1 MKTCIMVSPA
11 PKTTLPRAGRSSAIR
26 ILLAAVLAPLLAAAQ
41 PGPLSRPDLVLVKP
55 VAGADL
61 SALNQLLGV
70 QVVAAFPAMGN
81 LEVSRVPAGT
91 TADSLIQMYQ
101 QSGLVQYAEHD
112 FYVQALNDPNDFYY
126 QQGNLWNLKNTGQ
139 NGGTPGA
146 DIRASLAWNLTTVA
160 SNVIVAVVDTGVR
173 YTHEDLAGNMWV
185 NPADGSH
192 GTNAIAGTTDPW
204 DDYGHGTHVSGIIGA
219 VGNNGVGIVGVC
231 WQVQIMACKFLDA
244 TGNGTISG
252 AIACIDFARA
262 HGAKVINA
270 SWGSFTFTSQA
281 LHDAIASARDA
292 DIIFVAAAGNSAANN
307 DVTPLYPA
315 SYSDLDNVVSVAATD
330 PNDNLASFSDY
341 GLTNVSLAAPG
352 TPIFSCWNGSDRDYE
367 FDNGTS
373 MAAAHVSGAV
383 ALLRGYFQGEN
394 HRQIIRQ
401 ILNGTDPLPGLVGKC
416 ASGGRLDVAKSLGVT
431 APLAPPAPPPL
442 PGLIFNE
449 PSWHALPLSSPVFEL
464 AWWFGDTLTRSAVAL
479 PQNRHSI

>member
-1 MKTCIMVSPA
+1 MTIQTSALKRRARSVRVRLWRALRIWWVVACLPLISAAQVSP
-11 PKTTLPRAGRSSAIR
+11 SY
-26 ILLAAVLAPLLAAAQ
+26 
-41 PGPLSRPDLVLVKP
+41 RPDLVLVKP
-55 VAGADL
+55 LAGADL

-70 QVVAAFPAMGN
+70 SVVATFPAIGN
-81 LEVSRVPAGT
+81 LEVAQVPAGT
-91 TADSLIQMYQ
+91 AADAVIGLFQ

-112 FYVQALNDPNDFYY
+112 FYLRALNDPNDFYY

-146 DIRASLAWNLTTVA
+146 DIRASVAWNLTTSA

-173 YTHEDLAGNMWV
+173 YTHQDLAANMWV

-219 VGNNGVGIVGVC
+219 VGNNDVGIVGIC
-231 WQVQIMACKFLDA
+231 WQVRIMACKFLDA
-244 TGNGTISG
+244 AGNGTISG
-252 AIACIDFARA
+252 AIACIDYARA

-281 LHDAIASARDA
+281 LHDSISSARDA

-341 GLTNVSLAAPG
+341 GLTNVALAAPG
-352 TPIFSCWNGSDRDYE
+352 TPIFSCWNGSDQDYE
-367 FDNGTS
+367 YLNGTS
-373 MAAAHVSGAV
+373 MAAAHVSGAA
-383 ALLRGYFQGEN
+383 ALMRGYFPAEN
-394 HRQIIRQ
+394 HRQVIQQ

-416 ASGGRLDVAKSLGVT
+416 ASGGRLDLAKSLGVL
-431 APLAPPAPPPL
+431 PFPPSP
-442 PGLIFNE
+442 
-449 PSWHALPLSSPVFEL
+449 ALPRLNFSPPQRGGGALDCRDVLL
-464 AWWFGDTLTRSAVAL
+464 ARGDNDLLGRLMPAF
-479 PQNRHSI
+479 R